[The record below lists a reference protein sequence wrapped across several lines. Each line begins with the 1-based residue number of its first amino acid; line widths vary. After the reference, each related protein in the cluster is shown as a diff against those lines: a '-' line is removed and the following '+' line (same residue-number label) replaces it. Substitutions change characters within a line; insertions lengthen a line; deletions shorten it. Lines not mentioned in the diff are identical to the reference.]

1 MNTNEAIQQLL
12 NYLQDFKVHPRFIK
26 ELSSLLKKE
35 LKGKEKKFFNIL
47 ITQLKNIQ
55 EFKTMIHTV
64 DSNEKLLGYDGN
76 FYSIHLQQ
84 SQFNVRFLVHI
95 TDGDIEL
102 LVAFYERGGK
112 KATNYSQYEGILED
126 RLNDLKGN

>member
-12 NYLQDFKVHPRFIK
+12 NYLQDFKVHPSFIK

-55 EFKTMIHTV
+55 EFKTMIYTV

-95 TDGDIEL
+95 TDGSIEL